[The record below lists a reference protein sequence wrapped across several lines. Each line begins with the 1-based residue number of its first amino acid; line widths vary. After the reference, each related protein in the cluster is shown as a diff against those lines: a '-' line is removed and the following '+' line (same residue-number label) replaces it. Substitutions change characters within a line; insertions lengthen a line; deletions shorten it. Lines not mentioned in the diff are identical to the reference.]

1 MDPTPEQSNPPP
13 NVPHA
18 TRNTQ
23 HATRNTQE
31 TPSAEP
37 NNRSPITH
45 HASRIT
51 RYASIYSA
59 LWKNSVTRELIF
71 KSNFLLW
78 IIVELL
84 WFGLQLSFIGVLYLH
99 TDRIGSWTKWQVV
112 MLIGASHFIQQLYQA
127 FFLINCTNLS
137 ELVRTGKLDFL
148 LLLPVN
154 TRFVVSLRQ
163 VDLGAFVN
171 ATFALATVAYAL
183 HMAYTTHEIASLPTA
198 LQLFGFVVLCIV
210 GIVIHYSLM
219 FLLATI
225 SFWTVRAQGIVWGY
239 YNLFNIARMPD
250 EAFRGLFKA
259 VFTFAIPML
268 LVSNV
273 PARVLVKP
281 ATSLKWSL
289 LLVAMSVLCFAI
301 SEWGWRASLR
311 RYTSASS

>member
-1 MDPTPEQSNPPP
+1 M
-13 NVPHA
+13 
-18 TRNTQ
+18 
-23 HATRNTQE
+23 
-31 TPSAEP
+31 
-37 NNRSPITH
+37 
-45 HASRIT
+45 
-51 RYASIYSA
+51 
-59 LWKNSVTRELIF
+59 IF

-78 IIVELL
+78 IVVELL

-112 MLIGASHFIQQLYQA
+112 MLIGASSFIQQLYQA

-171 ATFALATVAYAL
+171 AAFALATVGYAL
-183 HMAYTTHEIASLPTA
+183 HMAYTTHEITSLPTP
-198 LQLFGFVVLCIV
+198 LQLFGFIVLCIV

-250 EAFRGLFKA
+250 EAFRGVFKGI
-259 VFTFAIPML
+259 FTFAIPML

-289 LLVAMSVLCFAI
+289 LLLAMSVLCFAI